1 MSKAKVLPFPMPG
14 DFEDAVQKPTAL
26 VIEDNALVRT
36 SEKLLLRYDGFNV
49 VTAEDGKTA
58 VEIFG
63 EHHRDI
69 DVVITDCQLPEMS
82 GQEVCLEINETS
94 PQTPVML
101 VSTDA
106 RYMSE
111 DEREPFDAVL
121 RKPFNAT
128 DFIQTA
134 RELVL

>member
-69 DVVITDCQLPEMS
+69 DHRGIDQREISIRHMTVDDQRRDESAKHPE
-82 GQEVCLEINETS
+82 
-94 PQTPVML
+94 
-101 VSTDA
+101 
-106 RYMSE
+106 
-111 DEREPFDAVL
+111 
-121 RKPFNAT
+121 NAY
-128 DFIQTA
+128 
-134 RELVL
+134 EL